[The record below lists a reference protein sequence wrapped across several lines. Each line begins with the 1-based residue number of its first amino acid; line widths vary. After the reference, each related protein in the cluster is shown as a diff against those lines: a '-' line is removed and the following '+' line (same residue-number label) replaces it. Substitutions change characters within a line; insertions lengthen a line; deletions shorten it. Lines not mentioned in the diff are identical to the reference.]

1 MPNKPGWKSTEFWMS
16 LAGMAAGFYL
26 ILKGQAEYGMG
37 LIAVANGGYA
47 VSRGLAKK
55 VT

>member
-1 MPNKPGWKSTEFWMS
+1 MNKPGWKSTEFWMS
-16 LAGMAAGFYL
+16 MVGMGAGFYL
-26 ILKGQAEYGMG
+26 MVNGQPEYGMG

-55 VT
+55 VQ

>member
-1 MPNKPGWKSTEFWMS
+1 MRPGWKSTEFWMS
-16 LAGMAAGFYL
+16 MFGMGAGMYL
-26 ILKGQAEYGMG
+26 IMQGQAEYGMG

-55 VT
+55 VK